1 MEINVRKI
9 ADLAALEIDKEN
21 YSDFEAQFMDI
32 IKMVSDLPECIE
44 YDIIPEPMELR
55 DDVVECGDISQSEL
69 LGNACDIVKNCFTA
83 PQTVEY

>member
-9 ADLAALEIDKEN
+9 ADLASLEIDKEK
-21 YSDFEAQFMDI
+21 YPDFEAQFMDI
-32 IKMVSDLPECIE
+32 VKMVSDLP
-44 YDIIPEPMELR
+44 
-55 DDVVECGDISQSEL
+55 ECGDISQSEL